1 MSVYYEL
8 AELDLPTSRISA
20 RLSTAPEDVLP
31 TVATWGKRIQ
41 FSLFGPKELL
51 GASLKIKGF
60 RPILPSSSKAFRRA
74 SSRREN

>member
-31 TVATWGKRIQ
+31 TVATWEKEFNSAYLVLRNYW
-41 FSLFGPKELL
+41 GPH
-51 GASLKIKGF
+51 
-60 RPILPSSSKAFRRA
+60 
-74 SSRREN
+74 SR